1 MKKHEVYALLYLM
14 VFIVFIAVA
23 FLFHFGALYFR
34 AGDSA
39 IGLKLYGIGGIS
51 IIVAALCYCIFKPKD

>member
-23 FLFHFGALYFR
+23 FLFHLGSLYFR
-34 AGDSA
+34 SGDSA
-39 IGLKLYGIGGIS
+39 MGLKLYGIGGIS
-51 IIVAALCYCIFKPKD
+51 IVVAALYYWLFKPKD